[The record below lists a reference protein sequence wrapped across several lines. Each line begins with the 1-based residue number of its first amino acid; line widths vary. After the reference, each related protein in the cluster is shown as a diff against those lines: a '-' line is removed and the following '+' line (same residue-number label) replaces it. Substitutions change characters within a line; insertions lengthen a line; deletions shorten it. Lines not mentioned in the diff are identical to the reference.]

1 MVTIP
6 NILKHNDQS
15 DTAFTQ
21 LNKGKLE
28 KFTYLEIDRLSLI
41 HI

>member
-15 DTAFTQ
+15 NTAFTQ

-28 KFTYLEIDRLSLI
+28 KI
-41 HI
+41 HLPRNR